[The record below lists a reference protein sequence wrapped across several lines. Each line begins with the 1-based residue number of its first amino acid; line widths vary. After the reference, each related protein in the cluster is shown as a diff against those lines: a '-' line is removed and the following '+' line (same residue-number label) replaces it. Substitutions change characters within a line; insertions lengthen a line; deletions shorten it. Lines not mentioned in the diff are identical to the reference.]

1 MLCCKDQISFAK
13 IVELSLTQH
22 PAAIEGQKSLFSFS
36 LPKKTL
42 CCPLWVTAQMC
53 NTGWIQCAHSSKDL
67 QEMRNVDFPKK
78 KLMIKFPACQG
89 WWFYITS
96 GLFPPS
102 FVSYFISLSSSCNGN
117 CLFDEIKIK
126 GRGEKEKKKERA
138 GHGRSCRSSSHGL
151 RNSGA
156 YLPNDSINWTK

>member
-13 IVELSLTQH
+13 IVELCD
-22 PAAIEGQKSLFSFS
+22 PASCCHWGTKKPFFLLITKKTFAVPFELQRRCVTPAEYNAHISPRTYKKWEMWTF
-36 LPKKTL
+36 PKKTDDKI
-42 CCPLWVTAQMC
+42 PRMPW
-53 NTGWIQCAHSSKDL
+53 
-67 QEMRNVDFPKK
+67 
-78 KLMIKFPACQG
+78 LMVLHHIWPF
-89 WWFYITS
+89 FST
-96 GLFPPS
+96 

-126 GRGEKEKKKERA
+126 GRGEREKKKRA